1 MYNEKNNTSKYSPK
15 KTTLHNFH
23 IVDASPWPLAVAFS
37 AFFFVFGLTLYM
49 HSFEKG
55 LNLMFLGLIAL
66 TWNVAFWFRDIVR
79 EGSFEGQYSV
89 DIQKGLRIGVIL
101 FIVSEIMLFF
111 AFFWSFF
118 HSSLNPVPEIGCV
131 WPPVGIATMNAW
143 GIPLL
148 NTALLLTSGAS
159 LTWAHAALLSNDK
172 EQTIS
177 GLLLTI
183 ILAVFFTGF
192 QVYEYFNAPFNISD
206 SVYGSTFYM
215 LTGLHGFH
223 VIVGTIFLAVALY
236 RTVKNHFGKDIHL
249 GFESAAWYWHFVDV
263 VWIFLFLTVYIW
275 GDVSN

>member
-1 MYNEKNNTSKYSPK
+1 MSALKNNISFK

-23 IVDASPWPLAVAFS
+23 IVDVSPWPLTVSFS
-37 AFFFVFGLTLYM
+37 AFFFLLGLTLYM

-55 LNLMFLGLIAL
+55 FNLLILGLIVL
-66 TWNVAFWFRDIVR
+66 TLNVSMWFRDIVR
-79 EGSFEGQYSV
+79 EGSFEGQYTV
-89 DIQKGLRIGVIL
+89 DIQKGLRFGVIL
-101 FIVSEIMLFF
+101 FIASEVMLFL
-111 AFFWSFF
+111 AFFWAFF

-183 ILAVFFTGF
+183 FLAVTFTGF
-192 QVYEYFNAPFNISD
+192 QVYEYLNAPFNISD

-223 VIVGTIFLAVALY
+223 VIVGTLFLSVALY